1 MKKNIIYIL
10 FLTLSVTGF
19 SQKKGEKV
27 DPWLDNFDRSPYQQ
41 AKDGSI
47 LLLIRNTGLDVNDCI
62 EKAKQQAVYSIIFS
76 GYTEANNIPA
86 AAAISPNGISLYNE
100 KIDFF
105 KEFFTNTTLYRS
117 YVPTAVLDPKNPISE
132 IDKKT
137 IESFV
142 IVTIEITRLRADLE
156 KQNIIKSLSDFGFTP
171 TVFVVP
177 SDEWMKR
184 KGFITKKDNQG
195 IVEEIYNYPDAITD
209 PNISKALSAIESKYN
224 MPKGPFK
231 IADMKSK
238 LDQIKLEDAKNNARN
253 STKQESSLDIF
264 ARVLA
269 ADLWVK
275 VDLDDKPKN
284 ALENQI
290 IVTLTGIDPYTGN
303 KVITGTSIQK
313 TTHGDDS
320 FQLMM
325 NSINGA
331 SDELRTLIFG
341 YFQDKVNTGLE
352 GSITF
357 SLSENVDFNF
367 DDELP
372 TSNGETKE
380 LYRTIEKIVKKYSN
394 SREETIGTES
404 TRVYSTKIPLFY
416 EEDGEK
422 DKNNFK
428 HFAQQIKDEL
438 KKIGL
443 ASKIEP
449 SGLGRVE
456 IFITGKI

>member
-1 MKKNIIYIL
+1 MKKNILIVL
-10 FLTLSVTGF
+10 FLAISVAVF

-47 LLLIRNTGLDVNDCI
+47 LMLIKNTGSDANDCI

-117 YVPTAVLDPKNPISE
+117 YVPKAVLDPQNPVSE
-132 IDKKT
+132 LDRKT
-137 IESFV
+137 VESFV
-142 IVTIEITRLRADLE
+142 IVTIEITRLRSDLE
-156 KQNIIKSLSDFGFTP
+156 KQNIIKSLADFGFTP

-177 SDEWMKR
+177 SDEWMQK
-184 KGFITKKDNQG
+184 KGYVTKKDNQG
-195 IVEEIYNYPDAITD
+195 TIDEIYNYPAAILDAS
-209 PNISKALSAIESKYN
+209 ISKALAAIESKYN
-224 MPKGPFK
+224 KPKGPFK
-231 IADMKSK
+231 ICDMKGK
-238 LDQIKLEDAKNNARN
+238 LDQIKLEEAKNNARN
-253 STKQESSLDIF
+253 KAKQESSLDIF

-284 ALENQI
+284 NMESQN
-290 IVTLTGIDPYTGN
+290 IVTLTGIDPYTNN
-303 KVITGTSIQK
+303 KVITGTAVQK

-352 GSITF
+352 GTLTF
-357 SLSENVDFNF
+357 SLSENADFNF
-367 DDELP
+367 DTP
-372 TSNGETKE
+372 FPSSGENKE
-380 LYRTIEKIVKKYSN
+380 LNRIIFKIVKKFCN
-394 SREETIGTES
+394 EREETVGTET
-404 TRVYSTKIPLFY
+404 TRVFSAKIPLFF

-422 DKNNFK
+422 EKNSFK
-428 HFAQQIKDEL
+428 SFAYKITDEMS
-438 KKIGL
+438 KIGFTCTV
-443 ASKIEP
+443 EP

-456 IFITGKI
+456 IMINGKK